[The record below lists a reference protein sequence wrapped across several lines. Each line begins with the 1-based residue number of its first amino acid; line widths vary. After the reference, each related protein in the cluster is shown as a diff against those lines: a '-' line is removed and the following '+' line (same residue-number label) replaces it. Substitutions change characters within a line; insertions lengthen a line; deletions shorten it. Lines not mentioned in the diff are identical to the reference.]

1 MNTVIL
7 IITYYLTAAN
17 GQTLIDRQPPMRQAS
32 AEQCAESVRAV
43 LSQPAQAGVRV
54 TAHCVAGSQP

>member
-1 MNTVIL
+1 MISL
-7 IITYYLTAAN
+7 IVTYYLLIN

-54 TAHCVAGSQP
+54 TAHCVGGQP

>member
-1 MNTVIL
+1 MLAL
-7 IITYYLTAAN
+7 IVTYYITIG

-43 LSQPAQAGVRV
+43 LSQPAQVGVRV